1 MPYDLGDPDLDARLH
16 SLVADA
22 VAGDPE
28 DPTDDRLVGE
38 ILVTGLKMLRDNND
52 RGNLKLTNAALKE
65 MRYAFL
71 IFSRYQHIKKVTIYG
86 SARTPEDAP
95 NYKLAE
101 KFARMMAE
109 DCGWMVVTGAGPGI
123 MRAGNAGAGVDKSFG
138 VAIRLPFEATNN
150 EFLHESRLINFKYFF
165 TRKLMFVKESDAFVM
180 FPGGFGTQDEAF
192 ELLTL
197 IQTGKAPLAPIVL
210 LDAPDSGY
218 WDAWRNFVGLLLE
231 QGMIAEHD
239 LSLFLHT
246 NDPAEARDEILNFYR
261 NFHSQRYVEGKL
273 VLRMRQGPTAAQLA
287 EITTDFSD
295 IVVSGGIDAIAVT
308 DPEAKDQDHPE
319 LARIAFHYNRRDNG
333 RLRQLVNRINVWPD
347 GPEGSAAK

>member
-1 MPYDLGDPDLDARLH
+1 MGYDLGDPDLDARLRA
-16 SLVADA
+16 LVADA

-38 ILVTGLKMLRDNND
+38 ILVTGLKMLRDAND
-52 RGNLKLTNAALKE
+52 RGNLKLTNSALKE

-71 IFSRYQHIKKVTIYG
+71 IFSKYQHIPKVTIYG
-86 SARTPEDAP
+86 SARTGESAP

-123 MRAGNAGAGVDKSFG
+123 MRAGNAGAGIDKSFG

-165 TRKLMFVKESDAFVM
+165 TRKLMFVKESDAFVL

-210 LDAPDSGY
+210 LDAPGTGY
-218 WDAWRNFVGLLLE
+218 WEAWQEFVGLLLE
-231 QGMIAEHD
+231 QGMISSND
-239 LSLFLHT
+239 LSLFRHT
-246 NDPAEARDEILNFYR
+246 NDAAEARDEILRFYR
-261 NFHSQRYVEGKL
+261 NYHSQRYVEGKL
-273 VLRMRQGPTAAQLA
+273 VLRMRRGPTDPQLVEA
-287 EITTDFSD
+287 NDEFGD
-295 IVVSGGIDAIAVT
+295 IVVSGSIERTTAT
-308 DPEAKDQDHPE
+308 DHEVRDQDHPA
-319 LARIAFHYNRRDNG
+319 LARIVFHFNRRDIG
-333 RLRQLVNRINVWPD
+333 RLRQLVDRINGWVN
-347 GPEGSAAK
+347 GPEGRAAQ